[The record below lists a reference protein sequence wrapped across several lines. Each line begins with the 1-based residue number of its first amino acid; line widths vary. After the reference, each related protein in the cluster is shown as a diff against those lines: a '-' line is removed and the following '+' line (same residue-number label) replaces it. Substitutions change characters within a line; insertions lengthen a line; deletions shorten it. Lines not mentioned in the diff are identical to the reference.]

1 MAKVERIRGNQ
12 HPVGQKDRK
21 LRVCAYCRVSTDTED
36 QQKSYESQ
44 VGFYKKYIESHEDWE
59 FVEVYADKAV
69 TGTKADIRKG
79 FQRMI
84 ADALAGNFDRVLCKS
99 ISRFARN
106 TVDTLQYV
114 RLLKNNGIEVIF
126 EEENINTSSM
136 EGELLLTILSSVA
149 QQEVSNI
156 SEHVKAGLHHKM
168 LNGEV
173 VFGNGILGYDYDDKT
188 KTLSI
193 NEEEAA
199 IVRYI
204 FKRYIEGAGGYTIA
218 RELREK
224 GAKRKKGSGGWDSSQ
239 VLRTVSNEKYCG
251 DLLQGKSYS
260 LDPINKVR
268 VVNKGEKDLYYT
280 KDHHEPIIT
289 REEFDKAQEILKR
302 RSRRYSFNGEKKTEK
317 YSRKYLLS
325 SITFCGFCGSTMTR
339 SNWRSG
345 GGSTRA
351 VWVCSRITRFGK
363 EACLESK
370 RIPEEVIFR
379 AFVLS
384 FNNLVDKC
392 KPDID
397 VFIDKVNKA
406 ISSSVDSKEE
416 KRLRGLVD
424 KYEKQIEGLLDLF
437 LENKLTKEDFD
448 KKYNDLKAKHEYVCG
463 CLSNI
468 EKEKSLISEKT
479 TQLEMLKSVLR
490 QEGHLDYF
498 DGKLFKS
505 IVEKVVIGE
514 KDDKGNVDPY
524 KIIFYYK
531 FGMNNKVDGK
541 PLRTDNRFKKT
552 KQTNSSNNKGAIP
565 SKRGKVA
572 CQRNR

>member
-1 MAKVERIRGNQ
+1 
-12 HPVGQKDRK
+12 
-21 LRVCAYCRVSTDTED
+21 
-36 QQKSYESQ
+36 
-44 VGFYKKYIESHEDWE
+44 
-59 FVEVYADKAV
+59 
-69 TGTKADIRKG
+69 
-79 FQRMI
+79 
-84 ADALAGNFDRVLCKS
+84 
-99 ISRFARN
+99 
-106 TVDTLQYV
+106 
-114 RLLKNNGIEVIF
+114 
-126 EEENINTSSM
+126 
-136 EGELLLTILSSVA
+136 
-149 QQEVSNI
+149 
-156 SEHVKAGLHHKM
+156 
-168 LNGEV
+168 
-173 VFGNGILGYDYDDKT
+173 
-188 KTLSI
+188 
-193 NEEEAA
+193 
-199 IVRYI
+199 
-204 FKRYIEGAGGYTIA
+204 
-218 RELREK
+218 
-224 GAKRKKGSGGWDSSQ
+224 
-239 VLRTVSNEKYCG
+239 
-251 DLLQGKSYS
+251 
-260 LDPINKVR
+260 
-268 VVNKGEKDLYYT
+268 
-280 KDHHEPIIT
+280 
-289 REEFDKAQEILKR
+289 
-302 RSRRYSFNGEKKTEK
+302 
-317 YSRKYLLS
+317 
-325 SITFCGFCGSTMTR
+325 MTR

-406 ISSSVDSKEE
+406 ISNSVDSKEE

-448 KKYNDLKAKHEYVCG
+448 KKYNDLKAKHEYVSG

-531 FGMNNKVDGK
+531 FGMNNKGVELKSEAGMSFVTTSLL
-541 PLRTDNRFKKT
+541 PPEEAPRFFYCDDTFVVFIKEKT
-552 KQTNSSNNKGAIP
+552 KRKPYFALRVNDI
-565 SKRGKVA
+565 SKFQNGK
-572 CQRNR
+572 N